1 VGALFFLFCCFAMKR
16 AVVVLPVWRSDLLDV
31 GHRGRRSRGTSKQR
45 RVSEAQLGR
54 ESRDVSQSAEKKS
67 DVSGAGLSVRV
78 RQRVGATILQGA
90 DKSVSRT
97 FCAAACF
104 SAPPE
109 ELSKMTREE
118 VRQKFPDLLAILDAT
133 NWEQFKPE
141 NFLENRL
148 SYSAYKHMNV
158 YQVLLGE

>member
-1 VGALFFLFCCFAMKR
+1 MGALFFLFCCFAMKR

-104 SAPPE
+104 SAPPGRIE
-109 ELSKMTREE
+109 QNDERGGSAEVSGSFGHSRRDKLGAVQAGELFGESF
-118 VRQKFPDLLAILDAT
+118 VILGVQAH
-133 NWEQFKPE
+133 ERVP
-141 NFLENRL
+141 
-148 SYSAYKHMNV
+148 SA
-158 YQVLLGE
+158 LR